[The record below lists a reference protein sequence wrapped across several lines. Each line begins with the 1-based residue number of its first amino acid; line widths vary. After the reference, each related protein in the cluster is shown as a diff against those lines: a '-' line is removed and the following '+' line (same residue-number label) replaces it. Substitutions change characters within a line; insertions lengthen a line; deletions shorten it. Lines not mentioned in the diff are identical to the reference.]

1 MRRLINVILLLSI
14 AISLHGQSTVNDYLK
29 IAAEQNPSLKAKF
42 SLYLAAL
49 EKVNQQGVLPDPTV
63 SFGYFISPVETRVG
77 PQRFRLSVAQMFPW
91 MGTLKAKE
99 KVVSSMAKVR
109 FEEFE
114 EARNELFLQVKT
126 KWLALYELQKEVQI
140 MEANLKILKSYEPVT
155 KIKYETNLVS
165 LADLVRVQISI
176 DRAKTELDLLRLKE
190 KPLLDDFNT
199 MLNRDRQSEVVLTE
213 TLTFINAD
221 HDINSV
227 LTNQPK
233 LKGIRSSLEALEQE
247 SVLAELNRK
256 PNIGVGLDYGF
267 IGRREGVNI
276 SDNGKDILMPMVT
289 MSLPIFGKK
298 NRSIKKEVALRT
310 ESKGFELT
318 AMENQLKNRWTNI
331 EYQMES
337 AQQAM
342 DLYTAEMKKTE
353 LLLSVLISEYT
364 NNNRD
369 FETLLET
376 QQRQLQLEL
385 AYVQAS
391 VNYQEAM
398 FKKDYLTGYT
408 LNEIQNEIK

>member
-1 MRRLINVILLLSI
+1 
-14 AISLHGQSTVNDYLK
+14 
-29 IAAEQNPSLKAKF
+29 
-42 SLYLAAL
+42 
-49 EKVNQQGVLPDPTV
+49 
-63 SFGYFISPVETRVG
+63 
-77 PQRFRLSVAQMFPW
+77 
-91 MGTLKAKE
+91 
-99 KVVSSMAKVR
+99 
-109 FEEFE
+109 
-114 EARNELFLQVKT
+114 
-126 KWLALYELQKEVQI
+126 
-140 MEANLKILKSYEPVT
+140 
-155 KIKYETNLVS
+155 
-165 LADLVRVQISI
+165 
-176 DRAKTELDLLRLKE
+176 
-190 KPLLDDFNT
+190 
-199 MLNRDRQSEVVLTE
+199 
-213 TLTFINAD
+213 
-221 HDINSV
+221 
-227 LTNQPK
+227 
-233 LKGIRSSLEALEQE
+233 
-247 SVLAELNRK
+247 
-256 PNIGVGLDYGF
+256 
-267 IGRREGVNI
+267 
-276 SDNGKDILMPMVT
+276 MPMVT

>member
-1 MRRLINVILLLSI
+1 
-14 AISLHGQSTVNDYLK
+14 
-29 IAAEQNPSLKAKF
+29 
-42 SLYLAAL
+42 
-49 EKVNQQGVLPDPTV
+49 
-63 SFGYFISPVETRVG
+63 
-77 PQRFRLSVAQMFPW
+77 
-91 MGTLKAKE
+91 
-99 KVVSSMAKVR
+99 
-109 FEEFE
+109 
-114 EARNELFLQVKT
+114 
-126 KWLALYELQKEVQI
+126 

-165 LADLVRVQISI
+165 LADLVGGQTTI

-227 LTNQPK
+227 LNNQPK

-247 SVLAELNRK
+247 SDLAELNRK